1 MDISKMKYGDKE
13 ITLLISIACA
23 KRDIDRSVKELHK
36 TFEDMQNVPMP
47 DSMKEHI
54 DEYFEAGNTYI
65 RASAKFA
72 EALEDLS
79 YDVAYHGEEVFE
91 DGFSVVKEGEGEGED
106 DE

>member
-13 ITLLISIACA
+13 ITLLISIAVA
-23 KRDIDRSVKELHK
+23 KRDIDRSVKELHR

-54 DEYFEAGNTYI
+54 DEYFQAGNEYI

-72 EALEDLS
+72 KVLEDLS
-79 YDVAYHGEEVFE
+79 YDVAYHGEEVFD
-91 DGFSVVKEGEGEGED
+91 DGFSVIKEGEGED

>member
-1 MDISKMKYGDKE
+1 MEISKMKYGDKE

-36 TFEDMQNVPMP
+36 TFEDMQSVPMP

-54 DEYFEAGNTYI
+54 DEYFQAGNAYI

-72 EALEDLS
+72 KVLEDLS

-91 DGFSVVKEGEGEGED
+91 DGFSVVKEGEGED